1 MQAREDYE
9 AELQRRIEENKAME
23 GLEENKSSE
32 NENPPSMTKNN

>member
-9 AELQRRIEENKAME
+9 AEVQRRI
-23 GLEENKSSE
+23 EENKSSE